1 MQLNNLQP
9 KTRRKKRRY
18 IGRGGKKGTTSGAG
32 TKGQKSRAGASVKPG
47 FRGGDSRIWQS
58 FPKQRGSSHKSGGA
72 GNNRPPK
79 KHRFFQL
86 HSNKAPVF
94 NLEFLNKFSDGQEVT
109 PQMLGDFKTAKIL
122 GAGELKKK
130 LTLKGFTFSASAKR
144 EIEKI
149 GGSIIS

>member
-72 GNNRPPK
+72 GDKRPHK